1 MKKRIQ
7 YIVGLLCLTF
17 TFAACEKIEPELF
30 DEGANGAYFDY
41 SYAAD
46 FERTLNFGE
55 HIVGAPDTVP
65 VTLKVKLLGYLMD
78 KERTLAVKTKE
89 IEGYE
94 LADVTIDEV
103 VFAGNEYEK
112 DIIVKVRRPQVEG
125 ETYAVCIYLD
135 GSGDIGTGIN
145 GKNEVNLYVTESY
158 AMPEEWY
165 SHVETYLGAWSK
177 EKHMFLANHTGDN
190 NFCSSLYDQSQGM
203 HKFDEVVALN
213 VSAVNALL
221 AVEPAEPVAVDL
233 PILKET
239 DYPAYTEPYFWS
251 TYEEYLGVFR
261 AGKFCRFTTMLGGSN
276 TMDIADLFASEVA
289 AQKMADEADNL
300 HKDDVFYML
309 NQYYNSALSGTPIAE
324 YRNIFWVELRNSVN
338 YNVRI
343 PFWWEDPNALG
354 TGEIARKYFGEYQ
367 DDKYQFMLKT
377 MLKEDGAEN
386 FITESILPFVYDSEN
401 NTFAWD
407 ACPFGTKQLAG
418 EERLKECYR
427 LIKAANDK
435 RPASRRFDIP
445 EVDLD

>member
-7 YIVGLLCLTF
+7 YIVGLSCLTF

-30 DEGANGAYFDY
+30 DGGANGAYFDY

-55 HIVGAPDTVP
+55 HIVGNPDIVP

-78 KERTLAVKTKE
+78 SERTLAVKTKD

-112 DIIVKVRRPQVEG
+112 DIIVKVKRPQVEG

-190 NFCSSLYDQSQGM
+190 HFCSSLYDYNQGM

-221 AVEPAEPVAVDL
+221 ANEPAEPVAVDL

-251 TYEEYLGVFR
+251 AYEEHLGVFR
-261 AGKFCRFTTMLGGSN
+261 AGKFCRLTTMLGGSN
-276 TMDIADLFASEVA
+276 TMDIADLFASEAA

-324 YRNIFWVELRNSVN
+324 YRDIFWVELRNSVN

-386 FITESILPFVYDSEN
+386 FITESILPFVYDKEN

-407 ACPFGTKQLAG
+407 ACQFGTKQLAG